1 MPRCVHCGYRGR
13 PAWRPAWIAVLAV
26 LVWLL
31 PLGFLSQGF
40 WPFFLL
46 PSIAITAWAV
56 SAVHRVCPGC
66 GKPWQS
72 AGQDES

>member
-1 MPRCVHCGYRGR
+1 MSRCVHCGYRGR
-13 PAWRPAWIAVLAV
+13 PGWRPGWLALLAV

-46 PSIAITAWAV
+46 PSIAITAWAFT
-56 SAVHRVCPGC
+56 AVRRVCPGC
-66 GKPWQS
+66 GRPWQ
-72 AGQDES
+72 ADD